1 MKAKILWT
9 LGLILF
15 SSEAFSSVYYVAVD
29 GSDSNAG
36 TKEKPFASLNKA
48 NDVVRAGDTVWIRG
62 GVYDLN
68 DTVFYKE
75 YEMTAAILL
84 TASGESD
91 SNRIHYFAYP
101 GEHPIFDATNL
112 PVAAGYD
119 KKDGTPE
126 GAMTTSPIV
135 IAAKY
140 LHLKGFEV
148 RNTPMK
154 HNSNSGVFI
163 HRSKHIFLEQI
174 DSHHNAGPGFFV
186 HDGASGGGGHL
197 FLNCDAHDN
206 YDPTGWQGDG
216 ENADGFGVHYQTDG
230 DTTRFVGC
238 RSWWNSDDGW
248 DVLAQEFPVVVENC
262 YAMGNGYIEYGTNLP
277 PNVNGNGFKMG
288 PSRNDVGRHIIKNCV
303 AWNNVATG
311 FYANY
316 SSIGSTWIN
325 NTSYKNGDR
334 SFAMPGRSYDAN
346 GKATTNIT
354 VLMGQDAHVLK
365 NNIAYPNKLSQI
377 GICSAGE
384 KLEYIVECPAGE
396 NNSWNLE
403 INLTDDDFVSLEDPS
418 MTVTGQDLSKL
429 PGMLGPRNADGSLPD
444 VDFLKLKANSQMIDK
459 GEDVG
464 LPFVGSAPDLG
475 AFEYGMPKSSS
486 SFVESSSSSGTNLL
500 VTNFGGLVEK
510 FGLADVFDLQGR
522 YLGTLQAE
530 QLRDNVEMA
539 IQRKFKKSG
548 VYLLRYGHNIQG
560 VNIK

>member
-15 SSEAFSSVYYVAVD
+15 SSEVFSSVYYVAVD
-29 GSDSNAG
+29 GSDSNVG

-48 NDVVRAGDTVWIRG
+48 NDVVMAGDTVWIRG

-101 GEHPIFDATNL
+101 
-112 PVAAGYD
+112 
-119 KKDGTPE
+119 
-126 GAMTTSPIV
+126 
-135 IAAKY
+135 
-140 LHLKGFEV
+140 
-148 RNTPMK
+148 
-154 HNSNSGVFI
+154 
-163 HRSKHIFLEQI
+163 
-174 DSHHNAGPGFFV
+174 
-186 HDGASGGGGHL
+186 
-197 FLNCDAHDN
+197 
-206 YDPTGWQGDG
+206 
-216 ENADGFGVHYQTDG
+216 
-230 DTTRFVGC
+230 
-238 RSWWNSDDGW
+238 
-248 DVLAQEFPVVVENC
+248 
-262 YAMGNGYIEYGTNLP
+262 
-277 PNVNGNGFKMG
+277 
-288 PSRNDVGRHIIKNCV
+288 
-303 AWNNVATG
+303 
-311 FYANY
+311 
-316 SSIGSTWIN
+316 
-325 NTSYKNGDR
+325 
-334 SFAMPGRSYDAN
+334 
-346 GKATTNIT
+346 
-354 VLMGQDAHVLK
+354 
-365 NNIAYPNKLSQI
+365 NKLSQI

-384 KLEYIVECPAGE
+384 NLEYIVECPAGE

-459 GEDVG
+459 GENVG

-548 VYLLRYGHNIQG
+548 VYLLRYGHNIQR